1 MEKRPHMKLFLKE
14 GGRYEADYPYDAD
27 VLPDGSSQ
35 LCDGQ
40 QLVHERQQPG
50 KYRHWK
56 RYVITKSATTRW
68 EPSLRRKK
76 VVSADG
82 KSPSLVPTVLKTTT
96 SLSVSRVFEDAEW
109 CFVMYD
115 ATPAHARRADVTN
128 YSIITRKGRSRKP
141 RRHYSS
147 CTIGNSR
154 WADVKAPVETWAP
167 KASILSE
174 ESFIL

>member
-1 MEKRPHMKLFLKE
+1 MRRPAARTRASTAWEIPAL
-14 GGRYEADYPYDAD
+14 EA
-27 VLPDGSSQ
+27 
-35 LCDGQ
+35 LCDYQKRNHSFGTIFT
-40 QLVHERQQPG
+40 G
-50 KYRHWK
+50 KK
-56 RYVITKSATTRW
+56 RWFLPTENHLHSSR
-68 EPSLRRKK
+68 
-76 VVSADG
+76 
-82 KSPSLVPTVLKTTT
+82 TVLKTTT

-109 CFVMYD
+109 CFVMYN
-115 ATPAHARRADVTN
+115 ATPAHARRADMTN

>member
-14 GGRYEADYPYDAD
+14 GGRYEEDCPYDAD

-50 KYRHWK
+50 KCWRRK
-56 RYVITKSATTRW
+56 RYVITKSASIRS
-68 EPSLRRKK
+68 EPSLQGKK

-82 KSPSLVPTVLKTTT
+82 KSPSLVLNRFENTT

-109 CFVMYD
+109 CFVMYN